1 MLTKKLDCMIHSVRF
16 TAVLDTN
23 VVFPI
28 IIRDLLFWFAYYDLY
43 TPKWSEH
50 IFDEWKRVMIEKG
63 VPEQEADNRVE
74 KANSAFPDALVQNYK
89 GLIDTLTLP
98 DMDDRHV
105 LAAAIKVNANVI
117 VTNNIKD
124 FPEGYLKSFGL
135 SAKTADDFLTDIIDL
150 NQEQAVEA
158 FKEMVLNKKNPK
170 FDAFEVLDQLR
181 KAGLKDTANYLHAF
195 L

>member
-1 MLTKKLDCMIHSVRF
+1 MIHSVRF
-16 TAVLDTN
+16 TVVLDTN
-23 VVFPI
+23 VVYPVI
-28 IIRDLLFWFAYYDLY
+28 MRDILLWFAHYDLY

-50 IFDEWKRVMIEKG
+50 IFDEWKKVMLEKG
-63 VPEQEADNRVE
+63 VEEAEADKRIN
-74 KANSAFPDALVQNYK
+74 KANLAFPDALVQNYK
-89 GLIDTLTLP
+89 GLIDKLELP
-98 DMDDRHV
+98 DVDDRHV

-124 FPEGYLKSFGL
+124 FPEEYLLSFGL

-150 NQEQAVEA
+150 NQEQAVAA

-170 FDAFEVLDQLR
+170 MDEFEVLDQLR
-181 KAGLKDTANYLHAF
+181 NAGLKDTANYLHAF